1 MYNFQNNK
9 DFSRPF
15 AVARHS
21 GLIDSI
27 ADWSDA
33 LRGGIRLQD
42 AFAGLAAGL
51 RAEAGMLVRTA
62 LSDFRPAR
70 VAIWDRHGGERADPL
85 GKSFADGVF
94 GSAFA
99 RPRPASLWL
108 FSEFPHD
115 DGDLTDPALGIWQTR
130 RGFSE
135 FMAVVLESGATTR
148 DHIELHFRDPLSSA
162 DIASI
167 EAILPTM
174 ARTWSARQVG
184 LVTRCIINHRRP
196 ETRVPERM
204 PLLSITNP
212 AHLSRA
218 EFRVCLLL
226 SRGLSPQ
233 SIADELTVSD
243 TTIRTHLR
251 NIYAKTET
259 TGMPDLVYNLIKGRD
274 RGGDEEIRSA

>member
-1 MYNFQNNK
+1 MINIQSQR
-9 DFSRPF
+9 DLSRLN
-15 AVARHS
+15 AVSRHG
-21 GLIDSI
+21 GLIDAI

-33 LRGGIRLQD
+33 LRGGLRLQD

-51 RAEAGMLVRTA
+51 RAEAGMLVRTV
-62 LSDFRPAR
+62 LSDFHPAR
-70 VAIWDRHGGERADPL
+70 IAVWDRHSGERADPI

-99 RPRPASLWL
+99 RPRSASLWL
-108 FSEFPHD
+108 SADLAHNHD
-115 DGDLTDPALGIWQTR
+115 DMTDPALEHWQTR

-135 FMAVVLESGATTR
+135 FMVIVLEGGATTR
-148 DHIELHFRDPLSSA
+148 DHIELHFRDRLSPA
-162 DIASI
+162 DLAPI

-174 ARTWSARQVG
+174 SRTWAARQVG

-196 ETRVPERM
+196 ETRTAERI
-204 PLLSITNP
+204 PLLTTTNP
-212 AHLSRA
+212 ARLSRA

-226 SRGLSPQ
+226 SRGLSAQ
-233 SIADELTVSD
+233 SIAHELNVSE

-251 NIYAKTET
+251 NIYAKTDT

-274 RGGDEEIRSA
+274 GAGDAEMHCA

>member
-1 MYNFQNNK
+1 MINIQSNK
-9 DFSRPF
+9 DFSRPI
-15 AVARHS
+15 AAARHS

-33 LRGGIRLQD
+33 LRGGLRLQD

-51 RAEAGMLVRTA
+51 RAEAGMLVRTS

-70 VAIWDRHGGERADPL
+70 IAVWDRHGGERAYPL
-85 GKSFADGVF
+85 GKSFADEFF

-99 RPRPASLWL
+99 RPRSASLWL
-108 FSEFPHD
+108 ASELVRDHAE
-115 DGDLTDPALGIWQTR
+115 LTGPALSDWQMR
-130 RGFSE
+130 RGLSE
-135 FMAVVLESGATTR
+135 FMVIVLESGATTR
-148 DHIELHFRDPLSSA
+148 DHIELHFRDELSPA
-162 DIASI
+162 DLASI

-174 ARTWSARQVG
+174 ARTWTARQVG
-184 LVTRCIINHRRP
+184 LVTRCILNHRRP
-196 ETRVPERM
+196 EPATAERV

-212 AHLSRA
+212 ARLSRA

-226 SRGLSPQ
+226 SRGLSAQ
-233 SIADELTVSD
+233 SIAGELKVSD

-274 RGGDEEIRSA
+274 RAGDPESRCA